1 MDRREMDG
9 GHVSRADE
17 HRVLS
22 DLSAF
27 PNVAAMLA
35 FDQIWKKNRTE
46 KKKRKIDQIHT
57 EQHHKKPGQMQV
69 TEGSKLHEV
78 VILSDDSD
86 GDVVKNNQS
95 CKMGGEEIMQSVEVK
110 RMRESGQEEE
120 EKNNNV
126 GVGIV
131 NPKVSSVHISKVD
144 EYQTLADLTNF
155 PNLSSTL
162 AFKATRRKNRK
173 KKKNKNRKIEIGV
186 QNDTEQHHQ
195 KPGQMQVTEGA
206 NLQQLVILSDDS
218 DFEVTKK
225 IDSCK
230 MDNKETMQS
239 IEAERIRE
247 NSKEEEERRNNVGV
261 GIGND
266 KVRNGHISKMEEY
279 QMLADLTNFP
289 NLASMLAF
297 EATWRKNRKKKKKNK
312 KRKLKIRAQNDKEQH
327 HQKPEQVATIEAPN
341 LQELVTLPDTNENR
355 GIKNGQSCEINR
367 EDTTE
372 LREEK
377 KQNNNKNEEELKGDN
392 AGVQSAD
399 HKVSNGHV
407 SKADEYKM
415 LMDLTDFPNLAALLA
430 FEATQRNNGTKK
442 KKNKKRKIELK
453 VPNNMADVAKEET
466 HTNTCKAI
474 ETTKAFKVDD
484 NPSSFVIA
492 DLYLSNSQEDTVNA
506 VEEDKQADSS
516 REIIPYL
523 PKPVKSMDEIVP
535 RKLLCRPRY
544 FNHPESSRVM
554 ATPVTRKMQKK
565 KKPCFI
571 CGGLNH
577 NVTHC
582 KQVIDC
588 SVCSGRGHLANDCPE
603 KYAIKD
609 ESSKFCL
616 RCGDSGH
623 DLFSCSSDY
632 SYDDL
637 KEIRC
642 FVCKAFGHLCCVDYV
657 VKDQGCRMGDSEISQ
672 P

>member
-57 EQHHKKPGQMQV
+57 VSNTRIEQHHKKPGQMQV

-535 RKLLCRPRY
+535 RKLL
-544 FNHPESSRVM
+544 
-554 ATPVTRKMQKK
+554 
-565 KKPCFI
+565 
-571 CGGLNH
+571 
-577 NVTHC
+577 
-582 KQVIDC
+582 VIDC

-657 VKDQGCRMGDSEISQ
+657 VKDQGKFLL
-672 P
+672 

>member
-1 MDRREMDG
+1 
-9 GHVSRADE
+9 
-17 HRVLS
+17 
-22 DLSAF
+22 
-27 PNVAAMLA
+27 
-35 FDQIWKKNRTE
+35 
-46 KKKRKIDQIHT
+46 
-57 EQHHKKPGQMQV
+57 
-69 TEGSKLHEV
+69 
-78 VILSDDSD
+78 
-86 GDVVKNNQS
+86 
-95 CKMGGEEIMQSVEVK
+95 
-110 RMRESGQEEE
+110 
-120 EKNNNV
+120 
-126 GVGIV
+126 
-131 NPKVSSVHISKVD
+131 
-144 EYQTLADLTNF
+144 
-155 PNLSSTL
+155 
-162 AFKATRRKNRK
+162 
-173 KKKNKNRKIEIGV
+173 
-186 QNDTEQHHQ
+186 
-195 KPGQMQVTEGA
+195 
-206 NLQQLVILSDDS
+206 
-218 DFEVTKK
+218 
-225 IDSCK
+225 

-266 KVRNGHISKMEEY
+266 KVRNGHISKME
-279 QMLADLTNFP
+279 
-289 NLASMLAF
+289 
-297 EATWRKNRKKKKKNK
+297 
-312 KRKLKIRAQNDKEQH
+312 
-327 HQKPEQVATIEAPN
+327 
-341 LQELVTLPDTNENR
+341 
-355 GIKNGQSCEINR
+355 
-367 EDTTE
+367 
-372 LREEK
+372 
-377 KQNNNKNEEELKGDN
+377 
-392 AGVQSAD
+392 
-399 HKVSNGHV
+399 
-407 SKADEYKM
+407 EYKM

-506 VEEDKQADSS
+506 MEEDKQADSS
-516 REIIPYL
+516 REIIPSL

-616 RCGDSGH
+616 RCGDTGH